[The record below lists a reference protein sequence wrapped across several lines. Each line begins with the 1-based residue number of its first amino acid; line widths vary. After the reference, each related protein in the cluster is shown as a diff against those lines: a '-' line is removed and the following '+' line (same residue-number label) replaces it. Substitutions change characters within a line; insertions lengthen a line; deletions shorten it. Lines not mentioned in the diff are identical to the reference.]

1 MEKQKN
7 SLSLKIKE
15 AIKSQETAIKTARK
29 NIQYRSENY
38 YNCIDDYSSGGICD
52 KAANETITQAENQIE
67 LYKEFL
73 SEGEVIREFERE
85 ILTDL
90 DDNDL
95 NAKIVNG
102 RFGRCWVYGNGI
114 FVGLAKKEST
124 YRNKGY
130 KVRTVTETVRL
141 TYFLNDSGK
150 LSENFEILNSTVVDS
165 TPERGAYAD
174 SWMNKWVYFARK
186 EDPELENLINV
197 KM

>member
-1 MEKQKN
+1 MKKLN
-7 SLSLKIKE
+7 LKIKE
-15 AIKSQETAIKTARK
+15 AIKSQEATIKRARES
-29 NIQYRSENY
+29 IEYRLENY

-52 KAANETITQAENQIE
+52 KAANETITQTENQIE

-73 SEGEVIREFERE
+73 SKGEIIREFERE

-90 DDNDL
+90 EDNDL

-102 RFGRCWVYGNGI
+102 KYGRCWVYGGGI

-141 TYFLNDSGK
+141 TYSLTDTEK
-150 LSENFEILNSTVVDS
+150 LWENYEILNRTIVDS
-165 TPERGAYAD
+165 TPKRIVYAD
-174 SWMNKWVYFARK
+174 SWINKWIYFASK
-186 EDPELENLINV
+186 EDPEIEHLY
-197 KM
+197 